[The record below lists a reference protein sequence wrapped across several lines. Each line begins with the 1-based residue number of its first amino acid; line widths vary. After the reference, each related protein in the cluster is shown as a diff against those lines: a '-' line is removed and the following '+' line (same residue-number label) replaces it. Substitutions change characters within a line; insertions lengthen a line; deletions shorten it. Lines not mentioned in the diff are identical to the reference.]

1 MQFPLSV
8 LRYPLLL
15 LVLGALFALASCN
28 ASGALGDD
36 DDDDV
41 ITPPDDDDDD
51 DDDDATDD
59 DDDDAGPP
67 SLSFDRN
74 EVGAG
79 DLLWLTAT
87 WENFE
92 LTQQTSI
99 CCTSE
104 HLVTFQAG
112 QVSGNSVPVL
122 LFFGLHADGDLEWG
136 LDNGQGDEAVG
147 AITVSPLKD
156 IPVIQPGIGSV
167 SSSIDEEDGFNV
179 FEIEVPTPLTI
190 VTARA
195 TNIGDDAFHPWLLVL
210 SEDGYTPRAAHGYYN
225 AEVQQEPFV
234 SFVAPEAGTY
244 YIRVQDNARGGG
256 HTFGYDLDLGM
267 IQADPPSEIPEVEPN
282 DTAENFQ
289 ELGVLTPGG
298 RSLVGTAETAGH
310 AGNNDLNGDLDV
322 FTFTLEASSLVSFSL
337 EWPTGED
344 NDFDA
349 VVYDFNDGEIELG
362 FGSEDALSTE
372 MASTAQPETASL
384 EMEPGTYA
392 VQVGNWEGDPGA
404 EYTLNLWVLPSQV
417 SP

>member
-1 MQFPLSV
+1 MQLPLSV
-8 LRYPLLL
+8 LRYSLFL
-15 LVLGALFALASCN
+15 LVLAALFALASCN

-51 DDDDATDD
+51 DDDDDTDD

-67 SLSFDRN
+67 SLSFDRS
-74 EVGAG
+74 EAGAG
-79 DLLWLTAT
+79 DLLWLTTT
-87 WENFE
+87 WQNFE

-104 HLVTFQAG
+104 ELVTFQVG
-112 QVSGNSVPVL
+112 EVSGNSIPVL
-122 LFFGLHADGDLEWG
+122 FFFGLHAEGDLEWG
-136 LDNGQGDEAVG
+136 LNNGQGEEAVG
-147 AITVSPLKD
+147 TIAVSPLND
-156 IPVIQPGIGSV
+156 IPVITPGIATV
-167 SSSIDEEDGFNV
+167 SSSIDEEGGFNV

-195 TNIGDDAFHPWLLVL
+195 TNLGDDEFHPWLLVL
-210 SEDGYTPRAAHGYYN
+210 AEDGYSPRAAHGYYN
-225 AEVQQEPFV
+225 AQVQQEPFV

-244 YIRVQDNARGGG
+244 YIRVQDNALGGG

-267 IQADPPSEIPEVEPN
+267 IQAEPPSEIPEVEPN
-282 DTAENFQ
+282 NAAENFQ
-289 ELGVLTPGG
+289 DLGVLSPGG
-298 RSLVGTAETAGH
+298 RSIIGTAETAGH

-322 FTFTLEASSLVSFSL
+322 FTFTLEESSLVWFSL

-349 VVYDFNDGEIELG
+349 VVYDYDDGELELG
-362 FGSEDALSTE
+362 FGSDDALSTE
-372 MASTAQPETASL
+372 MASTAQPETVNL

-392 VQVGNWEGDPGA
+392 VQVGNWEGDPDA
-404 EYTLNLWVLPSQV
+404 EYRLNLWVLPSQV
-417 SP
+417 AP